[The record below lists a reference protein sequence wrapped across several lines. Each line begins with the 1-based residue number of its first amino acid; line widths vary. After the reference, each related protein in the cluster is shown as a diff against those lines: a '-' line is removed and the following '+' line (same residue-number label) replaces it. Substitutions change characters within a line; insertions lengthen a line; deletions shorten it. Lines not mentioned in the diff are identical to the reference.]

1 MNKIRNVRA
10 YFKQHRR
17 ISLLVDV
24 MMAVAFISL
33 SILLFGRDPG
43 AFVGFFIYITVS
55 NLIGTNLSMSNPD
68 IFGGAD
74 KAKE

>member
-24 MMAVAFISL
+24 MMF
-33 SILLFGRDPG
+33 
-43 AFVGFFIYITVS
+43 GFFIYITVS

-68 IFGGAD
+68 ILGGAD

>member
-1 MNKIRNVRA
+1 MNKIR
-10 YFKQHRR
+10 
-17 ISLLVDV
+17 DV

-33 SILLFGRDPG
+33 SILLFGRDAG
-43 AFVGFFIYITVS
+43 TFVGFFIYITVS

-68 IFGGAD
+68 ILGGAD